1 MDPGISVSRVG
12 GAAQVPIIK
21 KLGGGI
27 KTALAQYRELEAFA
41 QFASDLDEV
50 SKAQLEHGMRV
61 TELTKQAEN
70 SPMTVAQMGVV
81 LYAVNEGYLREVEV
95 EKVKDFEGSLL
106 SFMDSEYEDLMKDI
120 TESGRYDDA
129 TEKSFKEALDKFVK
143 TQSW

>member
-41 QFASDLDEV
+41 QFASDLDDV
-50 SKAQLEHGMRV
+50 SKAQLEHGIRV

-70 SPMTVAQMGVV
+70 SPMSVAQMGVV
-81 LYAVNEGYLREVEV
+81 LFAANEGYLEEVEV
-95 EKVKDFEGSLL
+95 EKVKDFESALL
-106 SFMDSEYEDLMKDI
+106 SYMDSEHTDLMDEI
-120 TESGRYDDA
+120 SSSGRYDDDTA
-129 TEKSFKEALDKFVK
+129 KAFKEALDKFVK